1 MGLWEP
7 FFEVIFLE
15 KKAKWKGIVLKSLS
29 YLFVAL
35 LASALTMAVML
46 LTSNTK
52 LTILKGILEQC
63 YIGDADSQKL
73 EDAAANAMV
82 DALGDRWSYYI
93 PASEYQAHQESK
105 TNTYVGI
112 GVTVQARAEK
122 DGIDVIRVEPGGS
135 AQEAGILPGDI
146 LIGVD
151 GTSLI
156 GKDVN
161 ESKALITGNE
171 GTKVTVTILRGTEEK
186 TFELTRKRLS
196 VEVAKGQLL
205 ENNIGLVRIE
215 NFNSNCAKETLEQV
229 NALLAQGAQALIFD
243 VRYNPGGYVNELV
256 PLLDALLPEGVLFR
270 SLSYTGAES
279 VDRSDA
285 NCIDVPMAVLING
298 DSYSAAEFFAAAL
311 EEYDWALVVGE
322 PTCGK
327 GYFQNT
333 IPLPD
338 GSAVNLS
345 IGKYFTPK
353 GVCLADVGGLK
364 PQGEYLVEVDRE
376 TAALIYSGLLGPKD
390 DPQIQTAVNA
400 LLQEIGN

>member
-7 FFEVIFLE
+7 FYEVIFVE
-15 KKAKWKGIVLKSLS
+15 KKAKWKAIALKSLS
-29 YLFVAL
+29 YVFVAL
-35 LASALTMAVML
+35 LASALTMTVML

-52 LTILKGILEQC
+52 LNVLKGVLEQC

-171 GTKVTVTILRGTEEK
+171 GTKVTVTVLRGTEEK

-196 VEVAKGQLL
+196 VEVAKGQML
-205 ENNIGLVRIE
+205 ENNIGLVQIK
-215 NFNSNCAKETLEQV
+215 NFNSNCAKETTEQV
-229 NALLAQGAQALIFD
+229 NALLDQGAQALIFD
-243 VRYNPGGYVNELV
+243 VRYNPGGYVSELV
-256 PLLDALLPEGVLFR
+256 PLLDTLLPEGVLFR

-311 EEYDWALVVGE
+311 EEYDWAIVVGE

-345 IGKYFTPK
+345 IGKYFTPN
-353 GVCLADVGGLK
+353 GVCLADVGGLVPK
-364 PQGEYLVEVDRE
+364 DGYLVEVDKE
-376 TAALIYSGLLGPKD
+376 TAALIYAGLLDPKE